1 MLRAKKKPLKR
12 RVKPFASVKAASKKM
27 ERQANSPPPDIT
39 PMPRSSYS
47 TGTAVSHPQ
56 FGHGVVTAID
66 GDKLTI
72 KFADGRVKQIIDY
85 YVKPRP

>member
-1 MLRAKKKPLKR
+1 
-12 RVKPFASVKAASKKM
+12 
-27 ERQANSPPPDIT
+27 
-39 PMPRSSYS
+39 MPRSSYS